1 MNSFFLS
8 LRQLRII
15 VFNKR
20 INPGHPKTAI
30 SVISPK
36 TNCYKVGFGIYR
48 ATLGLVF
55 LEDQKQSLR
64 LFFLTNGPRIDPDGV
79 LMPAPSTRRN
89 SAQRTFYVRKE
100 NFITE

>member
-15 VFNKR
+15 VFDKR

-79 LMPAPSTRRN
+79 LMPAPSKRRN

>member
-1 MNSFFLS
+1 MNGFLLS

-15 VFNKR
+15 VFNRR

-48 ATLGLVF
+48 STLGLIF
-55 LEDQKQSLR
+55 LKDQKQSMR
-64 LFFLTNGPRIDPDGV
+64 LFFLTNGTMTDPDGV
-79 LMPAPSTRRN
+79 LMPGPSKRRN
-89 SAQRTFYVRKE
+89 SAQRTFYERKE

>member
-1 MNSFFLS
+1 MFLIS
-8 LRQLRII
+8 KER
-15 VFNKR
+15 VA
-20 INPGHPKTAI
+20 AI

-79 LMPAPSTRRN
+79 LMPAPSKRRN